1 MAFVEGYESGLQRQM
16 RGRTMLFKIV
26 LNIIAVSVFLVI
38 LIIWL
43 YRMYKN
49 RHYFYLEIFFYI
61 DYVSYIM

>member
-26 LNIIAVSVFLVI
+26 LNMIAVSVFLVI

-49 RHYFYLEIFFYI
+49 RHYFYLKFLSILITYLI
-61 DYVSYIM
+61 CS

>member
-26 LNIIAVSVFLVI
+26 INMIAVSMFLLV

-49 RHYFYLEIFFYI
+49 QCYFYCMQSFSLY
-61 DYVSYIM
+61 

>member
-26 LNIIAVSVFLVI
+26 LNMIAVSVFLVI

-49 RHYFYLEIFFYI
+49 RLLFKVSLFI

>member
-26 LNIIAVSVFLVI
+26 QNIVAVSTII
-38 LIIWL
+38 LLILL

-49 RHYFYLEIFFYI
+49 RRYFYCIQSFSLH
-61 DYVSYIM
+61 